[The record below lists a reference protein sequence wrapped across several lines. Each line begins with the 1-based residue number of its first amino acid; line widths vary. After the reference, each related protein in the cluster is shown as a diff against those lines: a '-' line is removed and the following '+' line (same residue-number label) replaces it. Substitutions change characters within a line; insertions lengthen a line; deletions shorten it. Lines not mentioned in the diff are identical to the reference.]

1 MYVSLRYTNTK
12 EKKKERKKKPLAP
25 YKIFVPLS

>member
-12 EKKKERKKKPLAP
+12 EKKRERKKPLAP